1 MDVVAVL
8 SLGRSAD
15 DEAPALAADLGL
27 TIYETALMLRA
38 PMPVIVH
45 RTDDRSRAHDLV
57 ARLRARRNDA
67 LVLDLEDVIASDRMW
82 TPKAFRFESGDMLG
96 SAAAEERRL
105 PLAGV
110 FAFVRA
116 SHMTQTEEVI
126 LTRERK
132 VSLTGAVL
140 TGGLP
145 ITKVSESESRR
156 FAQEREAVLYVF
168 RGDGAPWLL
177 RAMHLRY
184 DGLAERMR
192 VSQTENFEILL
203 ATLREL
209 APNATFDSRLVSAR
223 PWTSKVV
230 AASAKQTTTTSAP
243 TVDILAHVVAAEL
256 SRKANPY
263 R

>member
-8 SLGRSAD
+8 ALGRSID

-27 TIYETALMLRA
+27 TIYETAVMLRA
-38 PMPVIVH
+38 PMPVIVL
-45 RTDDRSRAHDLV
+45 RTDDRTRAHDLA
-57 ARLRARRNDA
+57 ARLRARRSDA
-67 LVLDLEDVIASDRMW
+67 LALDLEDVVASDRMW
-82 TPKAFRFESGDMLG
+82 TPKAFRFEAGDLLG
-96 SAAAEERRL
+96 NAAGEERRL
-105 PLAGV
+105 SLAGV

-116 SHMTQTEEVI
+116 NHMTQTEEVV

-132 VSLTGAVL
+132 ISLTGAVL

-145 ITKVSESESRR
+145 VTKVSENESRR

-184 DGLAERMR
+184 GGLAERMR
-192 VSQTENFEILL
+192 VSQTENFEVLL

-209 APNATFDSRLVSAR
+209 APNAAFDSRLVAAR

-230 AASAKQTTTTSAP
+230 VANTKQTTTTSAP

-256 SRKANPY
+256 ARKANPY